1 MNLHA
6 HLQKGLTMAT
16 AFTFVLNALLVYEKY
31 AMASLFNNKYLNN
44 SFGQLT
50 WQAGDLQH

>member
-1 MNLHA
+1 
-6 HLQKGLTMAT
+6 MAT

>member
-1 MNLHA
+1 M
-6 HLQKGLTMAT
+6 TT

-31 AMASLFNNKYLNN
+31 AMASLFNNTYLNN

-50 WQAGDLQH
+50 WQTGDLLH